1 MDRRAF
7 LARAGLLATW
17 AAIPVTLTGC
27 GDDDDGNPMDG
38 GSGDVSG
45 SVSNTGGHTHSVTI
59 TKAQIDAAN
68 SVVLTLTTSAG
79 HTHTVSLT
87 AEQVGTIGE
96 GGQVQRESSSDQAH
110 THTVTFN

>member
-1 MDRRAF
+1 MDRREF

-17 AAIPVTLTGC
+17 AAIPVVLSGC
-27 GDDDDGNPMDG
+27 GGNSKSPTNTG
-38 GSGDVSG
+38 GDGDVSG
-45 SVSNTGGHTHSVTI
+45 NVSTVAGHSHSVTI

-68 SVVLTLTTSAG
+68 AVTLTLTGGG

-87 AEQVGTIGE
+87 AEQVMTIGE
-96 GGQVQRESSSDQAH
+96 GGRVQRESSSDQAH